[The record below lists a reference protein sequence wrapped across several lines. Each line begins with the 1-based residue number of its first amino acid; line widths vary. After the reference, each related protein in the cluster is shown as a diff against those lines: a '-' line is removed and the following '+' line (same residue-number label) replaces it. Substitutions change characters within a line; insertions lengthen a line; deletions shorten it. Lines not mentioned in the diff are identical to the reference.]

1 MGYRTEVYSAQ
12 VTQSPALRAY
22 ITDMQ
27 RVGCIPVSAAAERAL
42 ILRMAAGDSVARDM
56 LIECNMRYVVK
67 IAQGYLSAKVELLD
81 LIMAGNEGLIV
92 AVNRYDV
99 TTRHRITTVADP
111 WIRQRIK
118 RLFEIESRIIRLP
131 GYVHSA
137 SMRVWRDD
145 GSATD
150 ADRRHAEHIHDD
162 PLSLD
167 RVSENSRGDDMTLA
181 DTVPAAMLSTEERM
195 LQDIDNDALYAALM
209 SLSERERVVITQRN
223 GWNKRQTVTTY
234 DTIARSYGCSRE
246 RIRQVEA
253 AAIRKLRHYLTT
265 NTTDNWRLG

>member
-12 VTQSPALRAY
+12 VIQSPALRAY

-27 RVGCIPVSAAAERAL
+27 RPGCVPVSAAVERAL
-42 ILRMAAGDSVARDM
+42 IVRMAAGDSVARDM
-56 LIECNMRYVVK
+56 LIECNLRYVAK
-67 IAQGYLSAKVELLD
+67 IAQGYLSAKVQLLD

-118 RLFEIESRIIRLP
+118 RLLEIESRIIRLP
-131 GYVHSA
+131 SYVHYA

-145 GSATD
+145 GSATA
-150 ADRRHAEHIHDD
+150 ADRRHVEHIQAD

-167 RVSENSRGDDMTLA
+167 RVSENSRGDDVTLA
-181 DTVPAAMLSTEERM
+181 DTVPAAMISTEERM

-209 SLSERERVVITQRN
+209 SLSERERVVVTQRN

-234 DTIARSYGCSRE
+234 DTLARSYGCSRE

-253 AAIRKLRHYLTT
+253 AAIRKLRSYLIT
-265 NTTDNWRLG
+265 NTTQDRRLG